1 MLRRRLMMIQKA
13 SIEEETSPVEMFNF
27 TGVDANGLYEG
38 EVGYTTPTEYAIGGW
53 QYEYYKIIEP
63 TPTTKEEVVGK
74 YYYDGI
80 TGAYVQATSSV
91 VDGTLPGFTLGTTKV
106 YDKLDTIDTATH
118 SFKVVNEFNNGLNS
132 EYFGGINLGNSYTS
146 EEEIL
151 DGGIDISSIIL
162 PSVYKNLPITT
173 ILPNAFRG
181 SYSYS
186 NGKSYWILSKTKH
199 FKLGKNITTL
209 LEDSINR
216 VCSYVDDDID
226 KSFELN
232 SKLKHLGVNSLLGVY
247 GSTSNI
253 ILPKSV
259 ENIGAGVFYDTVNT
273 DGENCRLLNTI
284 TLLSDFTSTGTSSP
298 IDKNC
303 KYLIIESSVHNISG
317 DLGGSSNIVFK
328 HGADDEVNL
337 NLNSLKYAASITI
350 YTDNDMVKAYDWA
363 TQNYT
368 VTFYPLSDYTGG

>member
-13 SIEEETSPVEMFNF
+13 SIEEETSPVEMFNM
-27 TGVDANGLYEG
+27 TGIDANGIYEG
-38 EVGYTTPTEYAIGGW
+38 EVGYTTPTGYAIGEW

-63 TPTTKEEVVGK
+63 TPTTEEEALGK
-74 YYYDGI
+74 YYYNSISD
-80 TGAYVQATSSV
+80 AYVVVTSPAISGSV
-91 VDGTLPGFTLGTTKV
+91 PGFTLGTTNV
-106 YDKLDTIDTATH
+106 FDKLDTIDTATH
-118 SFKVVNEFNNGLNS
+118 SFKIVNKFNNGLNS
-132 EYFGGINLGNSYTS
+132 EYFGGINLWDSYTS
-146 EEEIL
+146 EEEVL
-151 DGGIDISSIIL
+151 DGGIDVSSIIL

-173 ILPNAFRG
+173 ILPSAFIG

-186 NGKSYWILSKTKH
+186 NGKFYWILSKTKH

-216 VCSYVDDDID
+216 VCSYVDDDMD

-232 SKLKHLGVNSLLGVY
+232 SKLKYLGDNSLLGIY

-259 ENIGAGVFYDTVNT
+259 ENIGTGVFYDSVNT

-284 TLLSDFTSTGTSSP
+284 TILNDFTSTGTMA

-303 KYLIIESSVHNISG
+303 NYLIIESSVHNISG

-328 HGADDEVNL
+328 HNVDDEVNL
-337 NLNSLKYAASITI
+337 SLNSSKLATSVNV

-363 TQNYT
+363 GKNYT